1 MTHFLRKIQRKI
13 EANRKQNELNEFQKN
28 GYLPWTAGY
37 ETYKWNTITETITSD
52 EILKLFNLK
61 QTLPSQFGWRI
72 DERIVEYPW
81 LLSQLNE
88 GNKRVLDAGSALNFL
103 PTLQYLQKL
112 NRDVTI
118 MTLAPEDKAFWNKSI
133 SYHYGDLR
141 LLPFRDEW
149 FDEIVSIS
157 TIEHVGFDNTIYGA
171 SKEYSEEGY
180 LQVVNEL
187 WRVLAPEGTLYITVP
202 YGQADDIIID
212 GQIFARQFN
221 ATMMSQLLQNLN
233 TSNIDVVYYRYTSE
247 GWILSNQTECDPMH
261 YYNIHQQRDYDEDI
275 AAAARAVC
283 CIKAVKTS

>member
-13 EANRKQNELNEFQKN
+13 EANRKQNELNEFQNN

-52 EILKLFNLK
+52 DILKLFKLK
-61 QTLPSQFGWRI
+61 KTLPSQFGWRI

-88 GNKRVLDAGSALNFL
+88 ENNRVLDAGSALNFL

-141 LLPFRDEW
+141 QLPFRDEW

-233 TSNIDVVYYRYTSE
+233 TSNIDVCL
-247 GWILSNQTECDPMH
+247 LSLYKRGLDFKQSN
-261 YYNIHQQRDYDEDI
+261 
-275 AAAARAVC
+275 
-283 CIKAVKTS
+283 

>member
-13 EANRKQNELNEFQKN
+13 EANRKQNELSEFQKS

-37 ETYKWNTITETITSD
+37 EIYKWNTITETITSD
-52 EILKLFNLK
+52 DILKLFNLK
-61 QTLPSQFGWRI
+61 QTLPPQFGWHI

-141 LLPFRDEW
+141 QLPFRDEW

-221 ATMMSQLLQNLN
+221 ATMMSQLLHNLN
-233 TSNIDVVYYRYTSE
+233 TSNVEVVYYRYTSE

-261 YYNIHQQRDYDEDI
+261 YFNIHQQRGYDEDV